1 MSVPRSSLLRS
12 LVNRVTRSAFVGLA
26 AGVFAAGATAQ
37 TVNTDGDD
45 LILQFDEVEGTPLD
59 DFIKYCQI
67 QTGIQ
72 LHYNG
77 LDTKDT
83 KLRFIGKKRIP
94 AKEFWSYFQ
103 AVLKSQDFVMV
114 PYGNIAAPGRE
125 LEGPDTGFFA
135 IRKSSGSASN
145 ARPGYIKTQ
154 APVVSPSE
162 LDQFKYDPG
171 IVLTTSF
178 PLKYV
183 NAQEATNTL
192 NAYFTDPQLE
202 SVRAVTNSNT
212 LVMTGFAQTL
222 AQMQRLIELL
232 DTQPAEYKP
241 LFGKF
246 ELKYAVA
253 EEIKPIVDQ
262 LIAAERGE
270 AQGARGAVQAAAQ
283 SNLPASLQEP
293 TPHVEPDART
303 NALYVI
309 AAAQSLDKIGQYIRL
324 LDTDVDPRGDTHVY
338 RLKNSAAK
346 DLEEILN
353 DWAQQSASGGRSSG
367 GATAGGAGATTTGG
381 ASSLEQPVTIVADE
395 ASNSLVISASKSR
408 YAQVLEVIKRLDVRR
423 RQVLIES
430 ALVEISGTS
439 DFDLGVELGFVDLTF
454 GSSTDDGGF
463 GLSNFGLSE
472 LEDLDGDGFADR
484 RVPLGLG
491 PGASGAPGV
500 SGITAGIFGGD
511 DFQIP
516 IVLKALGADTDANVL
531 SMPSVLVNDN
541 EKATI
546 KTIDERPSFTVSQG
560 QVSDQ
565 TSFKEYVEAGIQLDI
580 SPSISAGNYLR
591 LNLKLEV
598 SAFLPGDTDPP
609 PRTKRE
615 LDTAVTLPDG
625 HTMVIGGIV
634 QDNQRSS
641 NSKIPFLGD
650 FPLIGWLFGTEN
662 STDDTTNLYI
672 FVTPHIVSD
681 DFATLDDLSYKKKKE
696 METLNG
702 KIYLVDEDWDRD
714 NADTRI
720 LDAAV
725 AGVFD
730 MPSYASPAA
739 GEMDDRELKPKAA
752 IDDSAHYGEIELP
765 KDPPATPEQG
775 KP

>member
-1 MSVPRSSLLRS
+1 MSEPRLPRRRKLAVEPRN
-12 LVNRVTRSAFVGLA
+12 LLA
-26 AGVFAAGATAQ
+26 AWVLALAAPGVAHAQ
-37 TVNTDGDD
+37 NVVAEGDD
-45 LILQFDEVEGTPLD
+45 FIIQFDEVDGTPLD

-67 QTGIQ
+67 VTNVQ

-77 LDTKDT
+77 ADTRDI
-83 KLRFIGKKRIP
+83 KLKFIGKKRI
-94 AKEFWSYFQ
+94 AQSEFWSYFQ
-103 AVLKSQDFVMV
+103 AVLKSQDFLCV

-135 IRKSSGSASN
+135 IRKSSGGGGGST
-145 ARPGYIKTQ
+145 RPGYIKTQ
-154 APVVSPSE
+154 APVVSPAE
-162 LDQFKYDPG
+162 LDRFKYDPG

-178 PLKYV
+178 PLRFV
-183 NAQEATNTL
+183 SAQEATNTL

-202 SVRAVTNSNT
+202 SVRAITNSNT

-232 DTQPAEYKP
+232 DTQPTEYKP
-241 LFGKF
+241 QFAKF
-246 ELKYAVA
+246 ELQFASA

-283 SNLPASLQEP
+283 TGLPASLQEP
-293 TPHVEPDART
+293 PPHVEPDART

-309 AAAQSLDKIGQYIRL
+309 AAAKSLETIGKYIQM
-324 LDTDVDPRGDTHVY
+324 LDADVDPRGDTHVY

-346 DLEEILN
+346 DLEEILQ
-353 DWAQQSASGGRSSG
+353 DWANAAQSGSRSG
-367 GATAGGAGATTTGG
+367 GASPGGATATTTGG
-381 ASSLEQPVTIVADE
+381 AGSLEQPITVVADE

-430 ALVEISGTS
+430 ALVEIQGSL
-439 DFDLGVELGFVDLTF
+439 DHALGVELGYV
-454 GSSTDDGGF
+454 SIDDTPDNNTARGF
-463 GLSNFGLSE
+463 GISNFGLSE
-472 LEDLDGDGFADR
+472 LDDVDGDGIADR
-484 RVPLGLG
+484 RIPIGIG
-491 PGASGAPGV
+491 DEFSGIN
-500 SGITAGIFGGD
+500 GITAGIFGGK
-511 DFQIP
+511 DFQVPLVIN
-516 IVLKALGADTDANVL
+516 ALQTTTDANVL

-598 SAFLPGDTDPP
+598 SAFLAGNTDPP

-634 QDNQRSS
+634 EDNQRASS
-641 NSKIPFLGD
+641 DKIPWLGD
-650 FPLIGWLFGTEN
+650 FPLIGWLFGTDTN
-662 STDDTTNLYI
+662 SDVRTNLYVFI
-672 FVTPHIVSD
+672 TPHIVSD
-681 DFATLDDLSYKKKKE
+681 DFATLDDLSYKKKRE

-714 NADTRI
+714 NADTRV

-725 AGVFD
+725 SGVFD
-730 MPSYASPAA
+730 MPSYASPQA
-739 GEMDDRELKPKAA
+739 GEVDSRKTSGPAKPDPDAG
-752 IDDSAHYGEIELP
+752 YGEVELP
-765 KDPPATPEQG
+765 PEPAKTPG
-775 KP
+775 PAKP

>member
-1 MSVPRSSLLRS
+1 MSEPRESRRCWRVASSRVP
-12 LVNRVTRSAFVGLA
+12 
-26 AGVFAAGATAQ
+26 FAALAVTLGVALGASGFATAQ
-37 TVNTDGDD
+37 NVTTEGDN
-45 LILQFDEVEGTPLD
+45 LIIQFDEVEGTPLD

-72 LHYNG
+72 LHYNTA
-77 LDTKDT
+77 DTRET
-83 KLRFIGKKRIP
+83 KLKFIGKKKIAQR
-94 AKEFWSYFQ
+94 EFWSYFQ
-103 AVLKSQDFVMV
+103 AVLKSQEFLCV

-135 IRKSSGSASN
+135 IRRSTGSGNTRA
-145 ARPGYIKTQ
+145 GYVKTQ
-154 APVVSPSE
+154 APVVSPAE
-162 LDQFKYDPG
+162 LDRFKYDPG

-178 PLKYV
+178 PLRFV
-183 NAQEATNTL
+183 SAQEATNTL
-192 NAYFTDPQLE
+192 NAYFSDPQLE
-202 SVRAVTNSNT
+202 SVRALTNSNT

-222 AQMQRLIELL
+222 AQMQRLIELV
-232 DTQPAEYKP
+232 DTQPTEYKP
-241 LFGKF
+241 QFAKF
-246 ELKYAVA
+246 ELQFASA

-283 SNLPASLQEP
+283 TGLPASLQEP
-293 TPHVEPDART
+293 PPHVEPDART

-309 AAAQSLDKIGQYIRL
+309 AAAKSLETIGKYIQL
-324 LDTDVDPRGDTHVY
+324 LDADVDPRGDTHVY

-346 DLEEILN
+346 DLEEILQ
-353 DWAQQSASGGRSSG
+353 DWANAAQSGGRSGGGASPG
-367 GATAGGAGATTTGG
+367 GATATTSGGSG
-381 ASSLEQPVTIVADE
+381 SLEQPITVVADE

-430 ALVEISGTS
+430 ALVEIQGSL
-439 DFDLGVELGFVDLTF
+439 DHALGVELGYV
-454 GSSTDDGGF
+454 SIDDTPDNNTARGF
-463 GLSNFGLSE
+463 GVTNFGLSE
-472 LEDLDGDGFADR
+472 LDDVDGDGIADR
-484 RVPLGLG
+484 RIPIGLG
-491 PGASGAPGV
+491 DEFSGIN
-500 SGITAGIFGGD
+500 GITAGIFGGK
-511 DFQIP
+511 DFQVPFVIN
-516 IVLKALGADTDANVL
+516 ALQTTTDANVL

-598 SAFLPGDTDPP
+598 SAFLAGNTDPP

-634 QDNQRSS
+634 EDNQRASS
-641 NSKIPFLGD
+641 DKIPWLGD
-650 FPLIGWLFGTEN
+650 FPLLGWLFGT
-662 STDDTTNLYI
+662 DTESDVRTNLYVFI
-672 FVTPHIVSD
+672 TPHIVSD
-681 DFATLDDLSYKKKKE
+681 DFATLDDLSYKKKRE

-714 NADTRI
+714 NADTRV

-725 AGVFD
+725 SGVFD
-730 MPSYASPAA
+730 MPSYASPQA
-739 GEMDDRELKPKAA
+739 GEVDTRKTTAPSTVDPYAG
-752 IDDSAHYGEIELP
+752 YGEVELP
-765 KDPPATPEQG
+765 KESAAPGSG

>member
-1 MSVPRSSLLRS
+1 MFESRLLHRHLRPTRSRS
-12 LVNRVTRSAFVGLA
+12 LGALLLA
-26 AGVFAAGATAQ
+26 ALAAPSVAFAQ
-37 TVNTDGDD
+37 NEIVDGDY
-45 LILQFDEVEGTPLD
+45 LIIQFDEVEGTPLD
-59 DFIKYCQI
+59 DFIKYCEVK
-67 QTGIQ
+67 TGLQ

-77 LDTKDT
+77 QDTKET
-83 KLRFIGKKRIP
+83 KLKFIGKKRI
-94 AKEFWSYFQ
+94 ATKEFWSYFQ
-103 AVLKSQDFVMV
+103 AVLKSQDFVCV

-135 IRKSSGSASN
+135 IRKSSGSAN
-145 ARPGYIKTQ
+145 NTRPGYIKTQ
-154 APVVSPSE
+154 APVVSAAE
-162 LDQFKYDPG
+162 LERFKYDPG

-178 PLKYV
+178 PLRYV
-183 NAQEATNTL
+183 SAQEATNTL

-202 SVRAVTNSNT
+202 SVRSVTNSNT

-232 DTQPAEYKP
+232 DTQPSEYKP
-241 LFGKF
+241 QFAKF
-246 ELKYAVA
+246 DLQFASA

-270 AQGARGAVQAAAQ
+270 AQGTRGAVQAAAQ
-283 SNLPASLQEP
+283 TGLPAALQEP
-293 TPHVEPDART
+293 APHVEPDART

-309 AAAQSLDKIGQYIRL
+309 AAAKSLETIGKYIQM
-324 LDTDVDPRGDTHVY
+324 LDADVDPRGDTHVY

-346 DLEEILN
+346 DLEEILT
-353 DWAQQSASGGRSSG
+353 DWASASQSGRSGGG
-367 GATAGGAGATTTGG
+367 GATPGGAAASTSGG
-381 ASSLEQPVTIVADE
+381 SSSLEQPVTVVADE

-430 ALVEISGTS
+430 ALVEISGTNEV
-439 DFDLGVELGFVDLTF
+439 DLGVELGYV
-454 GSSTDDGGF
+454 SIDDTPDNNTARGF
-463 GLSNFGLSE
+463 GVSNFGLSE
-472 LEDLDGDGFADR
+472 LDDVDGDGIADR
-484 RVPLGLG
+484 RIPVGLG
-491 PGASGAPGV
+491 DGFSGIN
-500 SGITAGIFGGD
+500 GITAGIFGGK
-511 DFQIP
+511 DFQVPVVIQ
-516 IVLKALGADTDANVL
+516 ALQTTTDANVL

-598 SAFLPGDTDPP
+598 SSFLPGNTDPP

-634 QDNQRSS
+634 QDDQRSAS
-641 NSKIPFLGD
+641 DKIPWLGD
-650 FPLIGWLFGTEN
+650 FPLIGWLFGTN
-662 STDDTTNLYI
+662 SDTDDRRNLYVFI
-672 FVTPHIVSD
+672 TPHIVSD
-681 DFATLDDLSYKKKKE
+681 DFATLDDLSYKKKRE

-714 NADTRI
+714 NADTRV

-725 AGVFD
+725 SGVFD
-730 MPSYASPAA
+730 MPSYASPQA
-739 GEMDDRELKPKAA
+739 GE
-752 IDDSAHYGEIELP
+752 IDARSTAPAPAPSSDADYGEVELP
-765 KDPPATPEQG
+765 RETPPTPPAG
-775 KP
+775 KQ